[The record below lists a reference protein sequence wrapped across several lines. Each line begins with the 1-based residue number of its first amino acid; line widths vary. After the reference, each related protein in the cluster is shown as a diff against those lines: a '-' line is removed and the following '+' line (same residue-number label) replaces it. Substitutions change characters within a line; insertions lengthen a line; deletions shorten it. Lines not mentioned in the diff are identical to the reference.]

1 MQNDAQHHHLQK
13 WRVNPEKTVNIP
25 EVKQNDTKQSMMH
38 LIFGLKDEFFGCC
51 TRLALCSVLAAE
63 MTLARAPAETSL
75 QKWTSGYDGE
85 ILRDGHAAAREGDDV
100 E

>member
-1 MQNDAQHHHLQK
+1 M
-13 WRVNPEKTVNIP
+13 
-25 EVKQNDTKQSMMH
+25 
-38 LIFGLKDEFFGCC
+38 
-51 TRLALCSVLAAE
+51 LAAE

>member
-1 MQNDAQHHHLQK
+1 
-13 WRVNPEKTVNIP
+13 
-25 EVKQNDTKQSMMH
+25 MMH

-100 E
+100 GWCSYSAVLYGGQKRQQQFWQAF